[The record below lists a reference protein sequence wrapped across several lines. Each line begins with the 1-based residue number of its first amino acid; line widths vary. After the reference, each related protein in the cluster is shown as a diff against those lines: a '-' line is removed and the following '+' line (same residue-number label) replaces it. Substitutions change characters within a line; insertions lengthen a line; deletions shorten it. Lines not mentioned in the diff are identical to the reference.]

1 MTGAISVV
9 NGGSSSIKFSLF
21 SESNSNGLALVFR
34 GQVDGIGVAPT
45 FVAKDAQGNRIDE
58 RTWPN
63 RPDTNHES
71 LMAHIIDWIREHRQQ
86 RRLELI
92 GVGHR
97 VVHGGNDY
105 ARPVKIDDTV
115 LDRLQALIPLA
126 PLHQP
131 HNIGPI
137 RTIAKLHP
145 TLPQVACFDT
155 AFHASNPRH
164 TRLFALPRDLI
175 REGVFRY
182 GFHGLSYEY
191 IARQLQTVDPDSAK
205 GRVAVAHLGSGA
217 SMCGLLD
224 GHSVVNSMGFTAI
237 DGLVMGTRTGS
248 LDPGVI
254 LYLMQTK
261 QMDAAA
267 LEELLYKRSGLLGL
281 SEISN
286 DMRVL
291 LESDDLRA
299 KEAVDVFIYRIQRE
313 LGATA
318 AVLGGLDALVFTA
331 GIGEHAA
338 KIRARVCNDAKWLGV
353 RLNPEANRAG
363 GPRISSDNSTVSVW
377 VIPTNEELMIALHT
391 QQVLSHMRSGS
402 DT

>member
-1 MTGAISVV
+1 MKGAISVV

-21 SESNSNGLALVFR
+21 EDSDGSELSLLFR

-45 FVAKDAQGNRIDE
+45 FVAKDAQGDTIDKT
-58 RTWPN
+58 TWPN
-63 RPDTNHES
+63 RPENNHES
-71 LMAHIIDWIREHRQQ
+71 LMTYIINWIRSHREN
-86 RRLELI
+86 LKLDLL

-97 VVHGGNDY
+97 VVHGGNEY
-105 ARPVKIDDTV
+105 SSPVKVDESV
-115 LDRLQALIPLA
+115 LKKLEDLIPLA

-137 RTIAKLHP
+137 RTVAKINAD
-145 TLPQVACFDT
+145 LPQVACFDT
-155 AFHASNPRH
+155 AFHTTNPTH

-175 REGVFRY
+175 REGIYRY

-191 IARQLQTVDPDSAK
+191 IALRLPEVDADAAE

-217 SMCGLLD
+217 SMCGLLH
-224 GHSVVNSMGFTAI
+224 GKSIANSMGFTAI
-237 DGLVMGTRTGS
+237 EGLVMGTRTGS

-254 LYLMQTK
+254 LYLMQNK

-267 LEELLYKRSGLLGL
+267 LEEMLYKRSGLLGV

-286 DMRVL
+286 DMRIL
-291 LESDDLRA
+291 LENDDERA
-299 KEAVDVFIYRIQRE
+299 KEAVDVFVYRIQRE

-318 AVLGGLDALVFTA
+318 AALGGLDALVFTA
-331 GIGEHAA
+331 GIGENSAQ
-338 KIRARVCNDAKWLGV
+338 IRSKVCAGMEWLGI
-353 RLNPEANRAG
+353 RLDEAANRSG
-363 GPRISSDNSTVSVW
+363 ETKISTEDSATSVW

-391 QQVLSHMRSGS
+391 KHLLAGNGTHS
-402 DT
+402 